1 MKNDRKNH
9 IIYDVFVTLGMLAL
23 LMFICRLWPILLL
36 IILGIFVAALRLLFR
51 SSKRIDTTERLPVSK
66 ESEIVRNLTEN
77 DVKKAAFS
85 VIRRRITEIVCSKYP
100 EARWIWEAANAEQ
113 LIERGEDVFILLNR
127 AGGYRRARVVVR
139 NLQVLSIDY
148 GSSSVETDK
157 VEPEDDEEV
166 EDDAPESG
174 KLNYDLVAF
183 EWTEAHIIDV
193 NNRCNEAI
201 GEGFTEIVLTSDEL
215 PTEES
220 WPSICNELRKA
231 GLDDVHC
238 IPQGIQ
244 INLTQLTAE
253 RK

>member
-1 MKNDRKNH
+1 MKSDRENH
-9 IIYDVFVTLGMLAL
+9 IIYDLLVALGMLAL

-36 IILGIFVAALRLLFR
+36 IILGIFVATLRLLFR
-51 SSKRIDTTERLPVSK
+51 SSKKIEMTERLPVSK
-66 ESEIVRNLTEN
+66 ELETVQNLTNDEVKKTAFSEI
-77 DVKKAAFS
+77 K
-85 VIRRRITEIVCSKYP
+85 RRITELVCSKYP
-100 EARWIWEAANAEQ
+100 EARWVWEAANAEQ

-127 AGGYRRARVVVR
+127 AGGYRRARVLVR

-148 GSSSVETDK
+148 GSSEKADNDK
-157 VEPEDDEEV
+157 PEGEDDVSEN
-166 EDDAPESG
+166 S

-215 PTEES
+215 PTKES
-220 WPSICNELRKA
+220 WPSICNELKKA
-231 GLDDVHC
+231 GIDDVRC

-244 INLTQLTAE
+244 INLTQLSAE
-253 RK
+253 RE